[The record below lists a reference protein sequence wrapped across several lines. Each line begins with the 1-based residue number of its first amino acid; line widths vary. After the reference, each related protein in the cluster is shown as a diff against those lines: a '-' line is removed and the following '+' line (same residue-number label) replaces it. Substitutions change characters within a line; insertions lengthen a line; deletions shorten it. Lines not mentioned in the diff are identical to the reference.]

1 MGASRSAGALHK
13 SHSHFFG
20 TIAEDGIH
28 SATISQPF
36 THNLTLCHLPP
47 LSNSR
52 TTMSDDDSSVGGRQI
67 VASVPRLQ
75 NGPPQT
81 STSELAEGIARWME
95 ASSSFVYVEL
105 ASLVLM
111 FACVADW
118 QSTVWYKYAVS
129 VACVSLIICLILQT
143 GEFLVPG
150 FLEWMV
156 VKPQEDGSGGHNI
169 QKICSVFLLLW
180 WIFGCGI
187 ITFKGEIDT
196 ICAFICIS
204 NCGGQSAWGLSAGCI
219 TLRFY
224 LVQYL

>member
-1 MGASRSAGALHK
+1 MSLFPWLMASSGLASVPSCWLSVAFLSSRSAGALHK

-20 TIAEDGIH
+20 TIAEDGILYPQ
-28 SATISQPF
+28 QPAL
-36 THNLTLCHLPP
+36 HPQLTFCHLPP

-118 QSTVWYKYAVS
+118 ASTVWYKYAVS

-156 VKPQEDGSGGHNI
+156 VKHQDDGSGGHNI
-169 QKICSVFLLLW
+169 QKVCSVFLLLW

-187 ITFKGEIDT
+187 ITFKGE
-196 ICAFICIS
+196 
-204 NCGGQSAWGLSAGCI
+204 N
-219 TLRFY
+219 
-224 LVQYL
+224 